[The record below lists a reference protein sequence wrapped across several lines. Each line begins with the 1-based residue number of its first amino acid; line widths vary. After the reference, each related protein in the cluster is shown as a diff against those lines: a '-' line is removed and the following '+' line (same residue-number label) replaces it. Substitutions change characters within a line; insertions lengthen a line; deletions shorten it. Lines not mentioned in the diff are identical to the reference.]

1 MKLEVTVEEVTVK
14 LEGEMAM
21 SSFEVKELL
30 KNVVEEA
37 LKANSARSPNMV
49 DGPRLDIVEETP
61 FS

>member
-37 LKANSARSPNMV
+37 LKANSSRSPNIV
-49 DGPRLDIVEETP
+49 DGP
-61 FS
+61 F